1 MKNRTINIGVVAEV
15 ARILKDFKDHVVF
28 VGGAVVS
35 LYADDPAADEIR
47 PTQDIDMTLN
57 IINLSNWADI
67 QDKLASLGIH
77 PDPFGHAICSYRY
90 KDIPID
96 IMPAED
102 SPLGPAN
109 RWYKI
114 GFDNL
119 RIEKVHDQVIQILP
133 TPCYLATKFE
143 AFNDRGKDYRTSHDM
158 EDIIYVIDNNSK
170 IVEEIQNTDKRIKN
184 YLIEQLQTI
193 EEKQLLEEVIMSHV
207 HPIMLEERMPIVIE
221 KINKILGI
229 G

>member
-15 ARILKDFKDHVVF
+15 AKALKDFKNQVVF

-35 LYADDPAADEIR
+35 LYADDPAAEEIR

-57 IINLSNWADI
+57 IINLTNWNDI

-102 SPLGPAN
+102 TPLGPAN

-114 GFDNL
+114 GFNNL
-119 RIEKVHDQVIQILP
+119 LKIKALDQDIQILSA
-133 TPCYLATKFE
+133 PCYLATKFE

-158 EDIIYVIDNNSK
+158 EDIIYVIDNNSG
-170 IVEEIQNTDKRIKN
+170 IVEDILDSDIRIRK
-184 YLIEQLQTI
+184 YLIEQLLI
-193 EEKQLLEEVIMSHV
+193 IKNKQLLEEVIMSHV
-207 HPIMLEERMPIVIE
+207 HPIMLDERMPIVID
-221 KINKILGI
+221 KINEILLG
-229 G
+229 